1 MFRYIQ
7 GNRVGV
13 ILLET
18 KFLGANKKIVKKK
31 KHDNLMFNELKENFK
46 DKSQV
51 L

>member
-7 GNRVGV
+7 GNRVRV

-18 KFLGANKKIVKKK
+18 EFLGVNQKIVKN
-31 KHDNLMFNELKENFK
+31 KHDNLMFNVLKAIFK
-46 DKSQV
+46 DKIQV